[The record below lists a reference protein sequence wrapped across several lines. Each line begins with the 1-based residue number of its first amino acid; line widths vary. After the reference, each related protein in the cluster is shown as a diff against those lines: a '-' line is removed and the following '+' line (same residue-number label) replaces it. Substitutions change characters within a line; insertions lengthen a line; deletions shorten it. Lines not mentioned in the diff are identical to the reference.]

1 MLATVIKWWLSGFL
15 LIWIL
20 PVRILTLSVSFV
32 CWPTPIPKSHV
43 HYRFVNK
50 RGEKM
55 LSVKAMVIISLA
67 IDNESVFTMNL
78 PYTSVNG
85 CMVVDRKM
93 RNSWGFRTVLSISK
107 CIPNPFTWHKGGWQ
121 GHDWKGIYS
130 NLCILK
136 SLEGSRQ
143 TNLEQTVA

>member
-1 MLATVIKWWLSGFL
+1 MNSRIWWVVLSSEQSSRNVSNSDQMVIVGISLNLNFASSN
-15 LIWIL
+15 
-20 PVRILTLSVSFV
+20 PHTLGQLRLVADSNSQ
-32 CWPTPIPKSHV
+32 SHV
-43 HYRFVNK
+43 NYRFVNK

-93 RNSWGFRTVLSISK
+93 RNS
-107 CIPNPFTWHKGGWQ
+107 
-121 GHDWKGIYS
+121 
-130 NLCILK
+130 
-136 SLEGSRQ
+136 
-143 TNLEQTVA
+143 